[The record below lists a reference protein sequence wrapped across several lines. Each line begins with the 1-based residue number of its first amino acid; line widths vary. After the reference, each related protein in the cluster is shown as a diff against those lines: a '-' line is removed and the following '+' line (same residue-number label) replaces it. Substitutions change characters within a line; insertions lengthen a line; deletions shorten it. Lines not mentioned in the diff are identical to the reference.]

1 MKNNPIL
8 DLFYND
14 IRNKKIK
21 QSDQFYKIY
30 KKFNALCNAYEHNLD
45 KIQKD
50 KFNEIIDANA
60 ELTAESEET
69 AYVSGFKTGMI
80 IAIGALLDK

>member
-1 MKNNPIL
+1 MKIEPIL

-30 KKFNALCNAYEHNLD
+30 KKFNALCNEYEHNLD

-60 ELTAESEET
+60 ELTAESEDT
-69 AYVSGFKTGMI
+69 AYMAGFKTGMI
-80 IAIGALLDK
+80 IAIGALWGK

>member
-1 MKNNPIL
+1 M
-8 DLFYND
+8 
-14 IRNKKIK
+14 
-21 QSDQFYKIY
+21 
-30 KKFNALCNAYEHNLD
+30 CNAYEHNLD

-80 IAIGALLDK
+80 IAVGALLDK